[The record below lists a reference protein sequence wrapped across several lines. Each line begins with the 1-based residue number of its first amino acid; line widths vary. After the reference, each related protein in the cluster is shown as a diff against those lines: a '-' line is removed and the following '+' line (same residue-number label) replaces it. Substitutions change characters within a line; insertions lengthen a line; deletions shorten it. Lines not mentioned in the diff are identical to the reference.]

1 MSAPANTVKKPHPG
15 NLLFRSRIEICRILQ
30 LLVQE
35 RSTVSATIRMVHP
48 FVSRL
53 LALDPET
60 GHFVIAYCPHKAIN
74 SMLLESPSVEFMAT
88 DHQNLYFTFEATDP
102 EEVQFEEQ
110 PAIQFVL
117 PKSLLMHN
125 RREHPRLPL
134 PAEVS
139 LRCIADA
146 ASVMPFESHITDV
159 SHDGLG
165 CIVYDPDINLEAGSS
180 LKGCRIIVP
189 DGDAVVADLEL
200 RYIAMTELSDGTPA
214 HRAGFRFTQKP
225 NDLAKL
231 VDLFIQDLD
240 KRPG

>member
-1 MSAPANTVKKPHPG
+1 MSVPVTPAKTPHPG

-30 LLVQE
+30 LLAHE
-35 RSTVSATIRMVHP
+35 HSTVSATIRNIHP

-60 GHFVIAYCPHKAIN
+60 DHFVVAYCPHKSIN

-88 DHQNLYFTFEATDP
+88 NHHDLYFTFEATDP

-110 PAIQFVL
+110 PAIQFAL
-117 PKSLLMHN
+117 PKTLLMHN

-134 PAEVS
+134 AAETS

-165 CIVYDPDINLEAGSS
+165 CLIYDPDINLDAGAS
-180 LKGCRIIVP
+180 LKGCRIIIP
-189 DGDAVVADLEL
+189 GGDAVVADLEL
-200 RYIAMTELSDGTPA
+200 RHIAMTTLSDGTAA

-225 NDLAKL
+225 SDLGKL
-231 VDLFIQDLD
+231 TDFFIQDLD
-240 KRPG
+240 KRPN